1 MSKLGRDFLRRGQL
15 CRAWWVYDVDA
26 LLGSASWKGLVGKEI
41 VLEGCGLGPRFCAR
55 MAWQGGYR
63 GAGSYGWCVGWFGW
77 FRQVVEGGVARTMMV
92 LRHGRGAA

>member
-41 VLEGCGLGPRFCAR
+41 VLEGCVVWALGFVLGWLGKEVIEALGATAGAWVGLAGFVRWLR
-55 MAWQGGYR
+55 VAW
-63 GAGSYGWCVGWFGW
+63 
-77 FRQVVEGGVARTMMV
+77 
-92 LRHGRGAA
+92 LGR